1 VSSQASRDKQQAG
14 TRDGVQA
21 GGLTL
26 SLGQVTAGPPRAWPQ
41 GRVPPSPT
49 APPRFAVS
57 VRTRPQ
63 CRAPAGPH
71 AVVAVP
77 HICAR
82 TRGAGPPAPYSAA
95 AVRLQ
100 PLWSPPSDRPALDL
114 QFPHHFPPSEMT
126 NRHTWLRRSCP
137 YGGQSA
143 GEDGARREEGPGSLL
158 GTAGGISVKPEG
170 SFAKSTM
177 LTRSEPSISAIQRP
191 RAARDVAFCGGRAW
205 TPVSYCRDS
214 VSAELKGLI
223 VCQNMLLGHQ

>member
-1 VSSQASRDKQQAG
+1 MGCRPVASHSASGKSPPAPHGHGRRAECLPPLQHHRG
-14 TRDGVQA
+14 
-21 GGLTL
+21 
-26 SLGQVTAGPPRAWPQ
+26 SLYL
-41 GRVPPSPT
+41 
-49 APPRFAVS
+49 
-57 VRTRPQ
+57 
-63 CRAPAGPH
+63 
-71 AVVAVP
+71 
-77 HICAR
+77 CAR
-82 TRGAGPPAPYSAA
+82 DLSAERLQAPTPLLQCPTSARANSGRRAPAPYSAA

-126 NRHTWLRRSCP
+126 NQHTWLRRSCP